1 MKPEIIETLR
11 DDVAKLDYFYGV
23 VKKFHQAC
31 GHPDGRY
38 TVFLTGEEK
47 KRRID
52 WMMEEIKEF
61 SEAKTLVDQADA
73 LGDLLWFVVGTM
85 VCMGVEPSVIMRPIT
100 TANMSKIGDDGRV
113 LRRPSDGKIQKP
125 EGWVGPE
132 EEMSAMIGKKYGVDA
147 NQIMIEFDKK

>member
-1 MKPEIIETLR
+1 MKLEIIEALR
-11 DDVAKLDYFYGV
+11 YDAAKLDYFYEV

-31 GHPDGRY
+31 GHPDGKN
-38 TVFLTGEEK
+38 VMFLTGDEK

-52 WMMEEIKEF
+52 WMMEEIREF
-61 SEAKTLVDQADA
+61 DEAKTLVDQADA

-85 VCMGVEPSVIMRPIT
+85 VCMGIEPSVIMKPIT

-132 EEMSAMIGKKYGVDA
+132 EEMSVMIGRKYGVDA
-147 NQIMIEFDKK
+147 NQIMIDLDKK

>member
-1 MKPEIIETLR
+1 MKPEVIEALR
-11 DDVAKLDYFYGV
+11 DDAAKLDYVYGV

-100 TANMSKIGDDGRV
+100 TANMSKIGDDGKV

-132 EEMSAMIGKKYGVDA
+132 EEMSDMIGKKYGVDA